1 MCYLLKCLFGTV
13 YSFARTHAFLGY
25 YPTVSQLKL
34 KTAVVIVSITV
45 FLIAAC
51 GDSATPPPGIV
62 EATSPAIAATK
73 DTDTKST
80 DIDSNGAN
88 VVAVSLSGN
97 PGSYSVSVTVD
108 SPDIG
113 CESFADWWDVVS
125 EDGELLTPRVLLH
138 SHVDEQPFTRSGG
151 PYNVQ
156 PTDILIIRAHMSG
169 AGYGGQVMQGTA
181 AGGFAKADVPLGF
194 AASLETLSP
203 LPSSCA
209 F

>member
-1 MCYLLKCLFGTV
+1 M
-13 YSFARTHAFLGY
+13 
-25 YPTVSQLKL
+25 SQLKL

-108 SPDIG
+108 SPDIR

-125 EDGELLTPRVLLH
+125 EDGELLIRRVLLH

-169 AGYGGQVMQGTA
+169 AGRWAGHAGNGCWWVRQG
-181 AGGFAKADVPLGF
+181 
-194 AASLETLSP
+194 
-203 LPSSCA
+203 
-209 F
+209 